1 MAAYL
6 PELQNEFGTG
16 SSAGTAALKE
26 ISKDGFYTMTDPHTG
41 QTVES
46 LWRGSSYNF
55 DPRLDG
61 RQLLWWDGQYHS
73 YSAQKNNQRDLYR
86 TGGQT
91 NVNFALVMAESW
103 GLSVC
108 HTTIV
113 ITMLS
118 LMVQITKLTH
128 LSFCCG
134 SESK

>member
-1 MAAYL
+1 MYFGINHSWNMAAYL

-55 DPRLDG
+55 GPRLDG

-73 YSAQKNNQRDLYR
+73 YFCSKIIKRFYIAQVVNN
-86 TGGQT
+86 
-91 NVNFALVMAESW
+91 
-103 GLSVC
+103 
-108 HTTIV
+108 V
-113 ITMLS
+113 IC
-118 LMVQITKLTH
+118 I
-128 LSFCCG
+128 
-134 SESK
+134 E